1 VQGTAQLCVGWCLFG
16 HFDIKWVE
24 VRASAMCDEE
34 GRARKSPGSELC
46 SHEKTILSKLGKTAD
61 EAEAIQSDL
70 EKYFDEQN
78 IYEAGA

>member
-1 VQGTAQLCVGWCLFG
+1 
-16 HFDIKWVE
+16 
-24 VRASAMCDEE
+24 MCDEE